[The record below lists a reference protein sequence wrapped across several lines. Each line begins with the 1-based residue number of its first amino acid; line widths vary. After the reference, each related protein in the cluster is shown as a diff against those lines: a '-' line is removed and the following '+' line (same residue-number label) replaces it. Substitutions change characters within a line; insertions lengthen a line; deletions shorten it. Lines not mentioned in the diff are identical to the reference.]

1 MAKKVDNEKM
11 LEQKVAALEQ
21 WVGTQEGENGPRG
34 LLENYTF
41 LINQL
46 RGIGDRLRQVEQ
58 SHVQLEQALAQNNEA
73 LRTFL
78 DEKDLVI
85 DWQDHVAK
93 LTSGDG
99 EDAVEEG
106 KESEDN

>member
-1 MAKKVDNEKM
+1 MAKKEDNENV
-11 LEQKVAALEQ
+11 LEQKVAALEN
-21 WVGTQEGENGPRG
+21 WVGQQEGENGPRG

-73 LRTFL
+73 LRSFL

-93 LTSGDG
+93 LTSGEG

>member
-1 MAKKVDNEKM
+1 MAKEDSEKI
-11 LEQKVAALEQ
+11 LEQKVTALEQ

-46 RGIGDRLRQVEQ
+46 RGMGDRLRQVEQ

-93 LTSGDG
+93 LTSGD
-99 EDAVEEG
+99 ETDAVKEG
-106 KESEDN
+106 KDSEDN